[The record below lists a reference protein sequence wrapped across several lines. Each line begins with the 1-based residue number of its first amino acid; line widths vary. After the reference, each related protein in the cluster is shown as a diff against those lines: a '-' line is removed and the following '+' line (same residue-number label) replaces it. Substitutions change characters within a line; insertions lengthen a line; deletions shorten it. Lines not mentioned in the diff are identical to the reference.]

1 MRCGRH
7 SGLEKG
13 LYKVQ
18 HIFAKCQPAELHS
31 VYSLIHRKVSCTGQ
45 HHKIRCW
52 QSISNEA
59 VSYTH
64 LRAHETEA
72 DL

>member
-1 MRCGRH
+1 MHVCWDCIYKSATKRFRRHDGDLCLSSLLPLCCLFYVGRK
-7 SGLEKG
+7 SML
-13 LYKVQ
+13 
-18 HIFAKCQPAELHS
+18 A
-31 VYSLIHRKVSCTGQ
+31 TGA
-45 HHKIRCW
+45 
-52 QSISNEA
+52 EA